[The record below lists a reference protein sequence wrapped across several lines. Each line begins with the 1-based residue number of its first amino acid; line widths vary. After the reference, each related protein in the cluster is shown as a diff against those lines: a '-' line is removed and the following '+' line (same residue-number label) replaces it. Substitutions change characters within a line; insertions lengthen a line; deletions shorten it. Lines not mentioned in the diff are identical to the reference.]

1 MHWPTLLRLPYVLTT
16 GAAFVLRL
24 LVIHLHPPTLGPRQ
38 SVKLC
43 VHRPEL
49 FLGAPP
55 VSTRLRRA
63 SIFVH
68 IEALYS
74 SLLDLVTRSKARAG
88 AQGDSSGP
96 GSADAVVSTQGS
108 RLPTEDYRR
117 PILVVK
123 KDGNGNE
130 DLKLFFALFDTGSS
144 DVNLISAKLVKYLEL
159 EMRDRSRWSRILDV
173 LFPWRKK
180 SQLCNTDGTSIHQE
194 GKVKIRWYCR
204 DQTVYDKQALW
215 FTPGFYVTEHF
226 VVENATADVLLSL
239 STWDELGLRDRP
251 ISMITRKPQPDM
263 SKGNLQKVAADKA
276 MQTETRIGKKSKIAA
291 ATMEAY
297 RAKKAAKYSSSSSN
311 GNGA

>member
-1 MHWPTLLRLPYVLTT
+1 MTLLRHSSTMN
-16 GAAFVLRL
+16 ACNK
-24 LVIHLHPPTLGPRQ
+24 PPNPA
-38 SVKLC
+38 
-43 VHRPEL
+43 
-49 FLGAPP
+49 APP
-55 VSTRLRRA
+55 HDAGYLGNQASSVPAIPSTPTCPSDSSA
-63 SIFVH
+63 PQ
-68 IEALYS
+68 IES
-74 SLLDLVTRSKARAG
+74 SLLVLDNPGNGPPGSGDMALHTALDS
-88 AQGDSSGP
+88 AQRDSSGP
-96 GSADAVVSTQGS
+96 GSTDAVVSTQRS
-108 RLPTEDYRR
+108 RLPAEDYRR

-123 KDGNGNE
+123 KDGNDIE

-180 SQLCNTDGTSIHQE
+180 SQLCNTDGTSIRQE
-194 GKVKIRWYCR
+194 GKVEIRWYCR

-226 VVENATADVLLSL
+226 VVENATADVLFSL

-276 MQTETRIGKKSKIAA
+276 KQTETRIGKKSKSAA

-311 GNGA
+311 GMNFL